1 MQLSVKDIFSH
12 IARHPEM
19 EFLLRFSYLE
29 IYNERIYDLLAA
41 GAKSEVKIFDASRN
55 SNSSSGGNNT
65 HSSNSRDSTAV
76 KDVIIKGLREEIV
89 VTMEHVLSLV
99 EVGNLH
105 RHMATTESNDQS
117 SRSHVIFR
125 MVRNIHTMCELDYQH
140 AEAPCQFLC
149 ACVGHREPNQAHTR
163 PLVESKRPSSV
174 CDAESH

>member
-1 MQLSVKDIFSH
+1 
-12 IARHPEM
+12 M

-41 GAKSEVKIFDASRN
+41 GAKSEVKIFDVHRN
-55 SNSSSGGNNT
+55 NTSSSISGSTSGAAGA
-65 HSSNSRDSTAV
+65 RDTSAC

-105 RHMATTESNDQS
+105 RHMATTDSNDQS

-125 MVRNIHTMCELDYQH
+125 MVGSSQ
-140 AEAPCQFLC
+140 APLVTGALSLRSAAHVSLLLFLC
-149 ACVGHREPNQAHTR
+149 R
-163 PLVESKRPSSV
+163 
-174 CDAESH
+174 